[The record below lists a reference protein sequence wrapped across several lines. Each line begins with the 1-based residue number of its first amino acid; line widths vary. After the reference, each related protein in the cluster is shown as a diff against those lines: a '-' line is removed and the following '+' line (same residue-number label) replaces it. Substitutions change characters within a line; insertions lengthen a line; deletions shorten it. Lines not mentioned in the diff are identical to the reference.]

1 MSQYKIF
8 FDTSENMKK
17 HKVKDV
23 KLMITSPPYWDLKD
37 YEAENQIGYN
47 EDYDTYLNR
56 LYKVWKNTFD
66 VMQKDGVA
74 IININTK
81 SFKSSLK
88 LLPNDFIKQ
97 MQKIGFYFKDI
108 HYWHKSSGIPAKNN
122 LKDNFEYFL
131 IFSKSKNINFKKTG
145 LVSKDNTYKMILND
159 DLNIEQLDFLK
170 VDNYINQDDYIWLKE
185 KIELRD
191 YYRSNQ
197 L

>member
-97 MQKIGFYFKDI
+97 MQKIGFARIIISKPDI
-108 HYWHKSSGIPAKNN
+108 ILLDESTSNLDEESKKIVFNKLKENN
-122 LKDNFEYFL
+122 TTIINSTHDPENFNFADHHLQIQVQDEKRV
-131 IFSKSKNINFKKTG
+131 IKNIF
-145 LVSKDNTYKMILND
+145 
-159 DLNIEQLDFLK
+159 
-170 VDNYINQDDYIWLKE
+170 
-185 KIELRD
+185 
-191 YYRSNQ
+191 
-197 L
+197 